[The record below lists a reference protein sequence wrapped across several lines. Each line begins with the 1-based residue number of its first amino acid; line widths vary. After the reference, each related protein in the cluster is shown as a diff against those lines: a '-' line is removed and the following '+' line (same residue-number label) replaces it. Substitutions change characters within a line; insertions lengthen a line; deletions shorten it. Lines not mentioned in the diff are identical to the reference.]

1 MHGRSTLQH
10 RTAAC
15 ARSGAMPSKPC
26 THDDPAD
33 VMDDIGLD
41 NESFSVVIVGG
52 GPHALAALAALS
64 HADAV
69 GTGLRP
75 TARTRPA
82 NSSHGVG
89 VHRQPV

>member
-1 MHGRSTLQH
+1 MT
-10 RTAAC
+10 
-15 ARSGAMPSKPC
+15 SKPC
-26 THDDPAD
+26 AHDDPAD

-41 NESFSVVIVGG
+41 NESFSTDVVIVGG

-89 VHRQPV
+89 VVHRQPV

>member
-1 MHGRSTLQH
+1 MT
-10 RTAAC
+10 
-15 ARSGAMPSKPC
+15 SKPC

-41 NESFSVVIVGG
+41 NESFSTDVVIVGG

-89 VHRQPV
+89 VVHRQPV

>member
-1 MHGRSTLQH
+1 MT
-10 RTAAC
+10 
-15 ARSGAMPSKPC
+15 SKPC

-41 NESFSVVIVGG
+41 NESFSVDIAVVGG